1 MKAVGLLVVLGA
13 LSAAG
18 EVFHTK
24 VGGTVTLQCG
34 LGIKE
39 VPMVKWYH
47 KDNQIV
53 GTLKNG
59 QTVKGESSMKERI
72 KLKDSSTLEIS
83 TVKEEDAG
91 EFTCETVK
99 HTLLVVSVSTTPSG
113 PVQKGSRV
121 DLGCEVKGVEP
132 TPTVQWKRPNGKL
145 QVSSK
150 LESVALSDAGK
161 WMCVFSYGGKEYT
174 DSIQIEVKEPTPST
188 TTPSATQTSKSA
200 SGPSQPKSVNVK
212 DFLTKWWKWITA
224 GVCCLLL
231 VIIVIASIFFKR
243 IKRKKKLQMLRTG
256 RQSLRAK
263 KYCQCD
269 QPTAARKP
277 QQGRRKGN
285 PPALIL

>member
-1 MKAVGLLVVLGA
+1 RTVVVVFFANSNHYKFPKFNLINLLGA

-39 VPMVKWYH
+39 VPM
-47 KDNQIV
+47 
-53 GTLKNG
+53 
-59 QTVKGESSMKERI
+59 
-72 KLKDSSTLEIS
+72 LKDSSTLEIS

-174 DSIQIEVKEPTPST
+174 DSIQIEVKGMTLASYHRKSYTYGQREKERCAVFLILEPTPST
-188 TTPSATQTSKSA
+188 TTPS
-200 SGPSQPKSVNVK
+200 

-243 IKRKKKLQMLRTG
+243 IKRKKVSKENQLGNLLIEISGLGEEARLAGANKTFVKYVKLMG
-256 RQSLRAK
+256 FSLHF
-263 KYCQCD
+263 
-269 QPTAARKP
+269 
-277 QQGRRKGN
+277 
-285 PPALIL
+285 

>member
-1 MKAVGLLVVLGA
+1 IEIIICVLLGA

-174 DSIQIEVKEPTPST
+174 DSIQIEVKGMTLASYHR
-188 TTPSATQTSKSA
+188 KSYTYGQREKERCA
-200 SGPSQPKSVNVK
+200 

-243 IKRKKKLQMLRTG
+243 IKRKKVSKENQLGNLLIEISGLGEEARLAGANKTFVKYVKLMG
-256 RQSLRAK
+256 FSLHF
-263 KYCQCD
+263 
-269 QPTAARKP
+269 
-277 QQGRRKGN
+277 
-285 PPALIL
+285 